1 MESIPVL
8 CFKDQLQCAI
18 PAAGIY
24 PAMVSGLAHVKEL
37 LLFSLFLK
45 IMQKRSVIP
54 FFLK

>member
-24 PAMVSGLAHVKEL
+24 PATVSGLAHVKEL
-37 LLFSLFLK
+37 LFFSLFLK
-45 IMQKRSVIP
+45 TLQ
-54 FFLK
+54 

>member
-24 PAMVSGLAHVKEL
+24 PDAVSGLAHVKEL
-37 LLFSLFLK
+37 LFFSLFLK
-45 IMQKRSVIP
+45 TLQ
-54 FFLK
+54 